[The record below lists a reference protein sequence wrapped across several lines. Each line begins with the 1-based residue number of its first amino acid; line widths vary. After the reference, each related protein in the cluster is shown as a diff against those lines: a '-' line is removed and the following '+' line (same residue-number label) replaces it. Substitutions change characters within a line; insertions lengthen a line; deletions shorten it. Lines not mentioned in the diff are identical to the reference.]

1 LKNNNIQQE
10 FNEWIDDFMKDNDN
24 EFSISLD
31 GIQAFIEA
39 TEEENKMENPCKECL
54 VRASCDHSK
63 HCQEWY
69 EYENKMV
76 VSWIQKEAG
85 RVLDKNKGR

>member
-1 LKNNNIQQE
+1 
-10 FNEWIDDFMKDNDN
+10 
-24 EFSISLD
+24 
-31 GIQAFIEA
+31 
-39 TEEENKMENPCKECL
+39 MENPCKECL
-54 VRASCDHSK
+54 VRASCDHNK